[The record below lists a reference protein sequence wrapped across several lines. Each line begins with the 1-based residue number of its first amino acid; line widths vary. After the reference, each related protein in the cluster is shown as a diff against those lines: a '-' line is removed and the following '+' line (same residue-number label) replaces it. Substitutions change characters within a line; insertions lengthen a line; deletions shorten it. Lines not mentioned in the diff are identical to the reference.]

1 MSLNIDITKDHAM
14 NNLLIKAQRLIDTT
28 NQLNFI
34 APLAL
39 RLYLFPIFWM
49 AGMHKLN
56 SFNDTV
62 SWFGNTEWGLGLPFP
77 VIMASLAIAAEVI
90 GSVFILMGFAT
101 RWATIPLMF
110 TMIVAATTVH
120 WQYGWQAVHDIM
132 SPWANQ
138 NAEGA
143 IERLDKAKELLQEYG
158 NYDWLTEHGNFI
170 VSNNGIEWAATY
182 FIMLLALFFLG
193 GGKYISIDYWI
204 RKRYMQD

>member
-1 MSLNIDITKDHAM
+1 MK
-14 NNLLIKAQRLIDTT
+14 NLLVKAQKLIDATK
-28 NQLNFI
+28 QFNFI

-120 WQYGWQAVHDIM
+120 WQHGWQAVHDLM

-158 NYDWLTEHGNFI
+158 NYEWLTEHGNFI
-170 VSNNGIEWAATY
+170 VSNNGIEWAASY

-204 RKRYMQD
+204 RKRCMQH

>member
-1 MSLNIDITKDHAM
+1 MK
-14 NNLLIKAQRLIDTT
+14 NLLVKAQKLIDAGH
-28 NQLNFI
+28 QFNFI

-77 VIMASLAIAAEVI
+77 VVMASLAIAAEVI
-90 GSVFILMGFAT
+90 GAVFILMGFAT

-120 WQYGWQAVHDIM
+120 WQHGWQAVHDLM

-158 NYDWLTEHGNFI
+158 NYEWLTEHGNFI
-170 VSNNGIEWAATY
+170 VSNNGIEWAASY